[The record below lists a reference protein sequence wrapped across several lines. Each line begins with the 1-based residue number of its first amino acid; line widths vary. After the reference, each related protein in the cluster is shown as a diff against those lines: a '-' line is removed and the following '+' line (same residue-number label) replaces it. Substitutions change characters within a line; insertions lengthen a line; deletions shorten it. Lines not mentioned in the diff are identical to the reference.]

1 MSRLDFKRNLT
12 LRDKFALTKSSL
24 KVKFDCTFLC
34 YSLQNTS
41 DILGHEAIGK
51 EDVDQKCY
59 KRETNQSW
67 DAWDYLQEFHKY
79 SIE

>member
-1 MSRLDFKRNLT
+1 MI
-12 LRDKFALTKSSL
+12 
-24 KVKFDCTFLC
+24 VKFVQLSILGLEINCFKKEYFLC
-34 YSLQNTS
+34 YSLQNAS

>member
-1 MSRLDFKRNLT
+1 MT